1 MPNFPF
7 FKTVFLLIMN
17 INCAYYKQKKSMNK
31 KLKLRPC
38 VAQWLH
44 QSFVRFPYFFIIH
57 VKNWGERKKKTFLIL
72 IIFVPKQV
80 RK

>member
-7 FKTVFLLIMN
+7 FKTVFPFNHEYKLRLL
-17 INCAYYKQKKSMNK
+17 QTKKSMNK